1 MKSAQILNLVLV
13 SALGIGLGVASV
25 FAFPQAENP
34 LTPGWSYEGSF
45 LWDETIEV
53 AETLTA
59 RLNNRDSVS
68 LLAGTKSTSNW
79 QEEQEAV
86 SIDLETGALFF
97 ASKAGDFSVSVQTP
111 FARVDS
117 ENSNAYVSFNA
128 ETNLLEVFALD
139 HPSTVTFLS
148 EGEDLNALL
157 IPTGYKMKIPGSKV
171 TETLARLRLT
181 KLSKEFQIFAFEN
194 GELPEDV
201 QILVE
206 NSESAYKDSSL
217 AYLNQVQKNSDFG
230 PSLTGVGGIINGGLQ
245 FFENILTV
253 LPNADL
259 RLEEDERDSALT
271 YALTNLLYGDSVA
284 GQTWVSVWQSFP
296 QDPEEV
302 KGIYRS
308 LSFVLPGEELYPV
321 KAAAAEVLS
330 PEQAPLT
337 TLRRQFQEIES
348 LLAAGY
354 QVEAQGAYQDYQA
367 RFEEALHSGDLDEE
381 AMLDD
386 ISREYVLLELLLRS
400 NSVFYS
406 TDAVKLLSDLE
417 EAILSLAGSDQ
428 DLDEERQAFVQSKI
442 RFLQNLFAYVM
453 ERKISLET
461 ATDLAN
467 ELLSEAESTLA
478 SITSK
483 VAVRDYFETK
493 LEEFDL
499 SIAFMNSPEFY
510 SYDSFDIGLAD
521 YRSKEANL
529 EDLNEYI
536 QSLRVGED
544 DETVTISL
552 EDATAEVEETLHDNS
567 IQFAT
572 VESLGDSSYRLF
584 EIAGARTGG
593 IAFEANYDRETQILY
608 DVVVGEVRFST
619 GLSLEMAKQV
629 IEGTVSDAEVVEDEE
644 PATAVEDDETPT
656 ESLAISRVE
665 AALEAADLEVSDFA
679 VTLVDLEENLFT
691 LEGSFDKGKLL
702 VSGTYDLD
710 TGLVSE
716 IVLESEG
723 QSYTAE
729 DTSLVD
735 LETVSLKL

>member
-45 LWDETIEV
+45 LWDETLE
-53 AETLTA
+53 ASETLTA

-86 SIDLETGALFF
+86 SIDLATGALFF

-302 KGIYRS
+302 KGLYRS

-321 KAAAAEVLS
+321 KAAAAEVLY

-644 PATAVEDDETPT
+644 LATAVEDDETPT

-716 IVLESEG
+716 IVWESEG

>member
-302 KGIYRS
+302 KGLYRS

-321 KAAAAEVLS
+321 KAAAAEVLY

-453 ERKISLET
+453 ERKISLAT

-510 SYDSFDIGLAD
+510 SYDSFNIGLAD

-544 DETVTISL
+544 DDTVTISL

>member
-302 KGIYRS
+302 KGLYRS

-321 KAAAAEVLS
+321 KAAAAEVLY

-665 AALEAADLEVSDFA
+665 AALAAADLEAGDFE

>member
-1 MKSAQILNLVLV
+1 MVVFFQAHAFDPGSSPAHGAYVFFIKPDSLAIGSGQNYIIITKGIFHPAQLIP
-13 SALGIGLGVASV
+13 SFDFDGDQAGAAHFGKFFDRSFFDQPFFRGQYQIFGL
-25 FAFPQAENP
+25 
-34 LTPGWSYEGSF
+34 SF
-45 LWDETIEV
+45 FG
-53 AETLTA
+53 
-59 RLNNRDSVS
+59 N
-68 LLAGTKSTSNW
+68 
-79 QEEQEAV
+79 
-86 SIDLETGALFF
+86 
-97 ASKAGDFSVSVQTP
+97 
-111 FARVDS
+111 S
-117 ENSNAYVSFNA
+117 ENAGHKF
-128 ETNLLEVFALD
+128 
-139 HPSTVTFLS
+139 
-148 EGEDLNALL
+148 
-157 IPTGYKMKIPGSKV
+157 
-171 TETLARLRLT
+171 
-181 KLSKEFQIFAFEN
+181 
-194 GELPEDV
+194 
-201 QILVE
+201 
-206 NSESAYKDSSL
+206 
-217 AYLNQVQKNSDFG
+217 
-230 PSLTGVGGIINGGLQ
+230 VG
-245 FFENILTV
+245 
-253 LPNADL
+253 
-259 RLEEDERDSALT
+259 
-271 YALTNLLYGDSVA
+271 
-284 GQTWVSVWQSFP
+284 
-296 QDPEEV
+296 
-302 KGIYRS
+302 
-308 LSFVLPGEELYPV
+308 
-321 KAAAAEVLS
+321 
-330 PEQAPLT
+330 
-337 TLRRQFQEIES
+337 RQFQEIES